1 MWPAILT
8 LLVLVILGLS
18 INKIIIKRK
27 EAQITNLK
35 SLGTSICFLLI
46 AVVNLLAYWFDFLGV
61 FSMAMTVALLIIG
74 AYFTRY
80 LQTDIHD
87 ERKWNDAKL

>member
-46 AVVNLLAYWFDFLGV
+46 AVVNLLSYWFDFLGIV
-61 FSMAMTVALLIIG
+61 SMALTILLLVIG

-80 LQTDIHD
+80 LRG
-87 ERKWNDAKL
+87 ERGWNDAKL